1 MWHIASLKKNQE
13 LEEPTAGPNSNL
25 LNQIM
30 LFGGTSIRVETW
42 RVCEEPDSQ
51 GGESMTPTC
60 STVFE
65 DPEIKNSAVK
75 EIWEFFVLGI
85 QGDNGEAATEST
97 RAKSWQLLISS
108 SNPHP
113 QLKAA
118 ADRTTLCLDSGVLGC
133 LWNFWTPRYP
143 DYKVHIP
150 KFFVKSL

>member
-25 LNQIM
+25 LNQII
-30 LFGGTSIRVETW
+30 LFGGTSIRLKPEEYVKSQIAREE
-42 RVCEEPDSQ
+42 RVWHPHAPQCLKIQKPKIVQWKKS
-51 GGESMTPTC
+51 GNFLYLESRGTM
-60 STVFE
+60 VR
-65 DPEIKNSAVK
+65 K
-75 EIWEFFVLGI
+75 
-85 QGDNGEAATEST
+85 AATEST
-97 RAKSWQLLISS
+97 RAKSWPLLIS

-133 LWNFWTPRYP
+133 SWNFWTPRYP

-150 KFFVKSL
+150 EFFVKSL